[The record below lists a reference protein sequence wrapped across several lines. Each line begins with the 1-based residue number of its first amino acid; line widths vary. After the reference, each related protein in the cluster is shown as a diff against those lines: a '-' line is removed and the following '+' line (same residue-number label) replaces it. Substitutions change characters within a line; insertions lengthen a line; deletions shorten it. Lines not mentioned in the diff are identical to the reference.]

1 MAGILCLGVK
11 LSRRKE
17 KRDWEE
23 VAASHGS
30 GISVPWG
37 ET

>member
-1 MAGILCLGVK
+1 MAVMHVT

-37 ET
+37 GR